1 MIELLQKIFIGNA
14 HKWVVTK
21 EMRLTKDHDFGA
33 YPTGTRYH
41 CQCTVCGKVKKR
53 DLI

>member
-1 MIELLQKIFIGNA
+1 MLELLQKIFIGHA
-14 HKWVVTK
+14 HKWTILSQRV
-21 EMRLTKDHDFGA
+21 LTNSNDFSSA
-33 YPTGTRYH
+33 TGTRYH